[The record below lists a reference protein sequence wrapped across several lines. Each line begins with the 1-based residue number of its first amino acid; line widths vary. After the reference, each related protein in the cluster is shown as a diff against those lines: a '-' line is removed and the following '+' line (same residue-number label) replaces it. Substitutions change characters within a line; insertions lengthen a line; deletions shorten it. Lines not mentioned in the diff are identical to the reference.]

1 MEKKKKTKAAEIWD
15 HIGIALGIIYFM
27 PALFW
32 ESVSE
37 RLNKKKEKKPK
48 SKPIKFVCSE
58 CGEIFASENKEKA
71 MQGVDGFSYYEP
83 IECPKC
89 HGMRTSPEGAD
100 ISVYEKIWDMDE
112 LWSFVQDMEQ
122 DWDYRRLTVDNGLRE
137 YRCTECGTVFK
148 ARDIGRFSWQD
159 RFRSKNP
166 FPSRCPNC
174 HQMKTLPVDEK
185 NIEIYKPLW
194 TMLELADQT
203 KKARE
208 MKKLLERVANVF

>member
-89 HGMRTSPEGAD
+89 HGMRTSPEDAD

-112 LWSFVQDMEQ
+112 LWSFIQDMEQ
-122 DWDYRRLTVDNGLRE
+122 DWDTRHRENRDVHHHHRWTARKIPFLSLPDMARPGAKSLRRAGLKIIWTFPVISSDGRS
-137 YRCTECGTVFK
+137 YLK
-148 ARDIGRFSWQD
+148 AWKD
-159 RFRSKNP
+159 
-166 FPSRCPNC
+166 
-174 HQMKTLPVDEK
+174 LPQA
-185 NIEIYKPLW
+185 IL
-194 TMLELADQT
+194 
-203 KKARE
+203 R
-208 MKKLLERVANVF
+208 